1 MADGIKATVEGMV
14 KRVFK
19 RGSVVEI
26 QRESRDGRQKWL
38 DYVTIW
44 DLFGMQT
51 GDQVRV
57 SGDLTVSQRFYKGRP
72 QLQVSL
78 NNPTAQEKI
87 GHVELGGDAAEYP
100 GEHDLAAASAGA
112 GSGWGE

>member
-44 DLFGMQT
+44 DLFGMQA

-57 SGDLTVSQRFYKGRP
+57 SGELTSSLRYYNGRA
-72 QLQVSL
+72 QVQTSL
-78 NNPTAQEKI
+78 NNLTGQEKI
-87 GHVELGGDAAEYP
+87 GHVELGGDSTEYP
-100 GEHDLAAASAGA
+100 GEHDLATASAGS
-112 GSGWGE
+112 GSAWGE